1 MTTAQLYHNLT
12 ISETTQKKRRQIKSL
27 QDRFCTFSWGGFDA
41 FENFGAFIINDK
53 NGSLKF
59 YNGPGFSNEYTKPQF
74 DASGGKLTGV
84 TFNKQ
89 SISFTIGVYWISIE
103 HYRLLLNWLSPL
115 TTSYLIFGFN
125 EKFRYN
131 VKLSKLGDSTRY
143 VVGNEM
149 ILVGT
154 KQEQVFNE
162 DGSEKV
168 DEEGNLVF
176 KEVDI
181 FKAEPRYYTELQ
193 LSFEIQGDAC
203 AKGVHSYEFN
213 NWTISPSETTDE
225 KSYKTSLKTN
235 VPEFVNSDLATP
247 FEVSLPFEIYQN
259 DNVFNQTYTIILKLC
274 RESTTDS
281 TDIEKLELFNI
292 NLHKLT
298 HGNSLNTA
306 VKLNLTY
313 NSQNGLVYVSQ
324 ADSKEEI
331 LSLSTLNDAGE
342 RIVKSYS
349 TYSAKLPGEF
359 DYPGFFNSNNI
370 YLELFIKKIATNS
383 SNVSTS
389 TTIPSDF
396 FNLEP
401 LVVCYP
407 RTNII

>member
-1 MTTAQLYHNLT
+1 MTTTQLYHNLT
-12 ISETTQKKRRQIKSL
+12 ISETTQKKRRQIKTL

-53 NGSLKF
+53 KGSLKF
-59 YNGPGFSNEYTKPQF
+59 YNGPGFANEYTKPQF
-74 DASGGKLTGV
+74 DVSGGKLTGV

-143 VVGNEM
+143 IVGNEM
-149 ILVGT
+149 IVVGT
-154 KQEQVFNE
+154 KTVEILNE
-162 DGSEKV
+162 ETGETTTETV
-168 DEEGNLVF
+168 E
-176 KEVDI
+176 I
-181 FKAEPRYYTELQ
+181 TKAEPRYYTELQ
-193 LSFEIQGDAC
+193 LTFEIQGDAC

-213 NWTISPSETTDE
+213 NWTISPSGTEDE
-225 KSYKTSLKTN
+225 KTYTTSLKTN
-235 VPEFVNSDLATP
+235 VPEFVSSDLATP

-259 DNVFNQTYTIILKLC
+259 DNVFNQTYTMILKLC
-274 RESTTDS
+274 RESTIDS
-281 TDIEKLELFNI
+281 RDIEKLELFNI

-298 HGNSLNTA
+298 HGNSLTTA
-306 VKLNLTY
+306 AKLNLTY

-370 YLELFIKKIATNS
+370 YLELFIKKSATDS

-389 TTIPSDF
+389 TAIPSDF
-396 FNLEP
+396 FVLEP